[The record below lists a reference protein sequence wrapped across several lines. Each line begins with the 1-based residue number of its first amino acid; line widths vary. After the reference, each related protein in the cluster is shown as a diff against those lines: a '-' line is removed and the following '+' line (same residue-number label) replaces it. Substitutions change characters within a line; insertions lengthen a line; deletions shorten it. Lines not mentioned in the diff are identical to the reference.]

1 MALTK
6 VAVGC
11 QGGGMHAAFEVG
23 VLTEILRDV
32 ADKKFDLVGLS
43 GTSAGALC
51 ALMTWYGL
59 APKKSGPGSAQEAI
73 DALERA
79 WDAFTAD
86 TPTETVLNQLAYS
99 AFRLQEMETPVLGL
113 NTTGFGVNPA
123 SFVSRTITRLL
134 PSLDVRK
141 QYFDLMEFLEKACP
155 EFDSITWGDV
165 KTRLLIGATEIVQG
179 CETVFDSAANVKAP
193 PPSPN
198 RWRKRLPLHLKSVA
212 ASGTLPEFSQTV
224 RINNG
229 YYWDGG
235 YSQNPPVR
243 DFFSGTPKADTP
255 DELWIVRI
263 NPQQWPEPPASRADI
278 VDRENE
284 MIGNLS
290 LNKEL
295 DFIFTVNKLIRRY
308 GDGVAKKYKPVT
320 VRTIKMTEKTA
331 DELRYSS
338 KFDRSPAFTNRLRD
352 EGTAVGRDWLDRWPK
367 NVGSWPDDAA
377 YR

>member
-1 MALTK
+1 MPVLTRGRRPMGKSAQERQRDKRALPK

-32 ADKKFDLVGLS
+32 ADKKFELVSLS

-113 NTTGFGVNPA
+113 NMTGFGVNPA

-165 KTRLLIGATEIVQG
+165 KTRLLIGATE
-179 CETVFDSAANVKAP
+179 
-193 PPSPN
+193 
-198 RWRKRLPLHLKSVA
+198 
-212 ASGTLPEFSQTV
+212 
-224 RINNG
+224 
-229 YYWDGG
+229 
-235 YSQNPPVR
+235 
-243 DFFSGTPKADTP
+243 
-255 DELWIVRI
+255 
-263 NPQQWPEPPASRADI
+263 
-278 VDRENE
+278 
-284 MIGNLS
+284 
-290 LNKEL
+290 
-295 DFIFTVNKLIRRY
+295 
-308 GDGVAKKYKPVT
+308 
-320 VRTIKMTEKTA
+320 
-331 DELRYSS
+331 
-338 KFDRSPAFTNRLRD
+338 
-352 EGTAVGRDWLDRWPK
+352 
-367 NVGSWPDDAA
+367 
-377 YR
+377 